1 MSKHLSI
8 SGKDAKIYC
17 TWKEVFWKPNTHTIY
32 ILVLCL
38 VLTLPGLCCLY
49 CSTLDVR
56 TTRLTQ
62 ASAMWWHSS
71 GTLMMPGCTKP
82 QL

>member
-1 MSKHLSI
+1 M
-8 SGKDAKIYC
+8 
-17 TWKEVFWKPNTHTIY
+17 
-32 ILVLCL
+32 